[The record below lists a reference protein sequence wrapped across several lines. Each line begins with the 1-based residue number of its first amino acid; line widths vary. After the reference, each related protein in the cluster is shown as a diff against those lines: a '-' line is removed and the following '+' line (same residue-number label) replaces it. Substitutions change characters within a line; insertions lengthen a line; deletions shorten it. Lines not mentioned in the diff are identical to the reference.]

1 MVSYLQISYWVDLVV
16 DNHFEIDENA
26 FLQRTEVVIR
36 WKESDKEVEYRT
48 WDNGDR
54 SLVLSN
60 GRSKINTHIIAEQF
74 LQKYKNPDSKYVAV
88 LNGDRNDLHLTNLCW
103 CNGHQLNMIKKI
115 GPRITKYTDG
125 HQLFFLDHLSKLTY
139 KQLFKLINV
148 IKMWDEEEQNA

>member
-1 MVSYLQISYWVDLVV
+1 M
-16 DNHFEIDENA
+16 DENA

-36 WKESDKEVEYRT
+36 FKDSNTTAIIESRLRYGQTERT
-48 WDNGDR
+48 
-54 SLVLSN
+54 LVHQRAIRIILS
-60 GRSKINTHIIAEQF
+60 HVIAEQF
-74 LQKYKNPDSKYVAV
+74 LQKYKNPDSRYVAV
-88 LNGDRNDLHLTNLCW
+88 LNGDITDLHLTNLCW